1 MSDQAERVDQTHA
14 ELKGKR
20 PRRGEQRRNRG
31 QKPPKYGNKPRP
43 QAAKKSAPKFL
54 YLCKCHGERATKSPC
69 ERSGDDRQEGK
80 FSQSPLGTWR
90 CSVTRRKCKVERR
103 MPLPLKEV
111 SSNESTN

>member
-1 MSDQAERVDQTHA
+1 MSDQAEL

-20 PRRGEQRRNRG
+20 PNRGAQRRNRG
-31 QKPPKYGNKPRP
+31 QKPPKYGNKPRQ
-43 QAAKKSAPKFL
+43 QAAARKSAPKFL

-69 ERSGDDRQEGK
+69 ERSTEDRYENK

-90 CSVTRRKCKVERR
+90 CAVTRKKCKVERR
-103 MPLPLKEV
+103 MPLPPKEI